1 MQIYSK
7 LTSTL
12 IRFVYE
18 RKNIEGIVKW
28 KWSWVAFYN
37 AIKYIK
43 SKRKMESKNK
53 FAFRQLKQISVPKEN
68 IFKIRYFNL
77 F

>member
-1 MQIYSK
+1 MK
-7 LTSTL
+7 
-12 IRFVYE
+12 E
-18 RKNIEGIVKW
+18 KNIQGIVK
-28 KWSWVAFYN
+28 KIWSKVAFCN

-53 FAFRQLKQISVPKEN
+53 FAFKQLKQISVPKEN
-68 IFKIRYFNL
+68 IFKNRYFNL